1 MQSHNYEISKLTK
14 KITSHNC
21 DFFFYF
27 IFFFITIYK
36 AYFSSYLVEMALHM
50 FTSHNANLHHK
61 TWTTFRFKKRA
72 FSVFLFLSF
81 SLFVDPGKFNFTP
94 RLFQLSSSSGE
105 FVAQEFFNPSRA
117 ADLVCSLP
125 FLQEDLYSAPQP
137 GKKNI

>member
-1 MQSHNYEISKLTK
+1 MCLQAIMQMHIIRIHSLLSFNFTQDFTTK
-14 KITSHNC
+14 I
-21 DFFFYF
+21 FFSSGSNNLFQCFYF
-27 IFFFITIYK
+27 
-36 AYFSSYLVEMALHM
+36 YL
-50 FTSHNANLHHK
+50 
-61 TWTTFRFKKRA
+61 
-72 FSVFLFLSF
+72 

-137 GKKNI
+137 GKKRNDTLELLS

>member
-1 MQSHNYEISKLTK
+1 M
-14 KITSHNC
+14 
-21 DFFFYF
+21 
-27 IFFFITIYK
+27 
-36 AYFSSYLVEMALHM
+36 
-50 FTSHNANLHHK
+50 
-61 TWTTFRFKKRA
+61 
-72 FSVFLFLSF
+72 FLFVSF

-137 GKKNI
+137 GKKRYDTLELFYLRQETMSHK

>member
-1 MQSHNYEISKLTK
+1 MHIIRIHGLLSVRLKLRFDLK
-14 KITSHNC
+14 DLFFSLLQKI
-21 DFFFYF
+21 
-27 IFFFITIYK
+27 
-36 AYFSSYLVEMALHM
+36 
-50 FTSHNANLHHK
+50 
-61 TWTTFRFKKRA
+61 A

-117 ADLVCSLP
+117 ADIVCSLP

-137 GKKNI
+137 GKKKDMIHLNYFISDRKQ